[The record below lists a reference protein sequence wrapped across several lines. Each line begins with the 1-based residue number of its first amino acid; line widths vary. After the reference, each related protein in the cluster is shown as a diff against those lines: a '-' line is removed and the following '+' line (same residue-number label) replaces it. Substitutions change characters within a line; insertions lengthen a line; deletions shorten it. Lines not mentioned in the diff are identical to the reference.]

1 MKKKKGFLL
10 IIAIIVIIALGI
22 FSIINTL
29 FYSMSRLPVGEFLT
43 ESTSENGAY
52 TIKTY
57 LCNGGATVSYAVR
70 GEVITNDKSHKRKN
84 IYWDYKIDKADISWE
99 DNDTVIINGH
109 KINLPN
115 GKYDWRKDKKY

>member
-1 MKKKKGFLL
+1 MRKKKVFLIGIAVIS
-10 IIAIIVIIALGI
+10 IIILGI
-22 FSIINTL
+22 FGIINTL
-29 FYSMSRLPVGEFLT
+29 FYSMSRLPNGEFLT

-52 TIKTY
+52 TIKAY
-57 LCNGGATVSYAVR
+57 LCNGGATVSYAIR
-70 GEVITNDKSHKRKN
+70 GEVITNDKGHKRKN

-115 GKYDWRKDKKY
+115 GKYDWRKDKK